1 MNNKNVQMYKFRS
14 LEKVLIVPKT
24 LPGPADVVKHG
35 LGPLHPVP
43 GRVPE
48 QLLVVALL
56 HPGVDAIEVADS
68 EVIRG
73 LRMSVTGSFPR

>member
-1 MNNKNVQMYKFRS
+1 MVQ
-14 LEKVLIVPKT
+14 
-24 LPGPADVVKHG
+24 HG

-56 HPGVDAIEVADS
+56 QPGVDAIEVADS

-73 LRMSVTGSFPR
+73 LRVSVTGSFSKDNFLKGFLNFTPT